1 MEALNRES
9 LAPFVV
15 VGRISFKR
23 LKKPVAKRAVLKVST
38 YYFYF
43 LFFLFS
49 KFFSLG
55 MEAENKA

>member
-43 LFFLFS
+43 LFSL